1 MSNYY
6 APDPFENAWG
16 DATSPN
22 PGALT
27 YGFNSGLAQSSAV
40 LSPSPFTSLGDMPSQ
55 YQDIRH
61 KFPDVATLSQ
71 FDTDIVQKVVQQGLL
86 TPAQAAKVTS
96 TVYDNLMPLDDKGF
110 LQALGVLALE
120 LESESG
126 DYVTLQYRM
135 NNLPELPEAVANL
148 FLETINNDVV
158 APVARKP
165 KSTSLLHSIKGDRS
179 PTTWDPLLTDRSLK
193 TLEDP
198 TEDREATPTPQ
209 APPANLREINTYLND
224 IRARFNPLSPNE
236 IHIKELPEREGI
248 VFKHTNYN
256 ITHNLRLGTTQ
267 PGQKSVV
274 RRYLDFVWLLEFL
287 LKKYPFRVIPGLP
300 PKKFNGKFT
309 LFLNNYHH
317 DTLFPRIYTNRQ

>member
-27 YGFNSGLAQSSAV
+27 YGFGSGLGQSAAA
-40 LSPSPFTSLGDMPSQ
+40 LSPSPFNSLNDMPSQ
-55 YQDIRH
+55 YLEIRQQ
-61 KFPDVATLSQ
+61 FPDVSTLSQ
-71 FDTDIVQKVVQQGLL
+71 FDTEIVQKVVQQGLL

-135 NNLPELPEAVANL
+135 NNLPELPESVANL
-148 FLETINNDVV
+148 FIGTTNDNGDADPWQQPATTNLQSPIKVH
-158 APVARKP
+158 P
-165 KSTSLLHSIKGDRS
+165 KT
-179 PTTWDPLLTDRSLK
+179 PAAWDPLLTDRSLK
-193 TLEDP
+193 SLEDP
-198 TEDREATPTPQ
+198 NEDPDTTPTQPD
-209 APPANLREINTYLND
+209 PPANLREINTYLDD

-236 IHIKELPEREGI
+236 IHIKEMPEREGI

-256 ITHNLRLGTTQ
+256 ISHNLRLGTTQ
-267 PGQKSVV
+267 PGEKSVV

-300 PKKFNGKFT
+300 PKKFNGKLPQSFFT
-309 LFLNNYHH
+309 SINLVE
-317 DTLFPRIYTNRQ
+317 IYTNRQ

>member
-1 MSNYY
+1 M
-6 APDPFENAWG
+6 
-16 DATSPN
+16 
-22 PGALT
+22 
-27 YGFNSGLAQSSAV
+27 
-40 LSPSPFTSLGDMPSQ
+40 
-55 YQDIRH
+55 
-61 KFPDVATLSQ
+61 
-71 FDTDIVQKVVQQGLL
+71 

-148 FLETINNDVV
+148 FLETIANDVV

-165 KSTSLLHSIKGDRS
+165 KSTSLLHSIKGDCS
-179 PTTWDPLLTDRSLK
+179 ETTWDPLLTDRSLK